1 MTKTDELRDA
11 LVANGIEYKCGLT
24 ILGSIFSGERVRVNQ
39 DTVTVAYPVPGDPRS
54 SISFEEEDGELV
66 CLDSLTVSQ
75 CVAAVMG

>member
-24 ILGSIFSGERVRVNQ
+24 IRGGRRVNQ

-66 CLDSLTVSQ
+66 CLDTLTVSQ
-75 CVAAVMG
+75 CVAAVRG